1 MRITLSYTQNFPGF
15 APSRLPAKGRGVL
28 SLSSSPLPLANSMAI
43 NGGIYS
49 RHNT

>member
-1 MRITLSYTQNFPGF
+1 MRSYTQNLPGF
-15 APSRLPAKGRGVL
+15 SPSFKPGRGVV
-28 SLSSSPLPLANSMAI
+28 SLSSSPLPLANSIAI